1 MLISS
6 CEPGFSVAR
15 TSSGNE
21 NYTAIERAVT
31 EDSDPGREVRKQVV
45 RESCSKGEVGGN
57 SFHTTA
63 WGQDSPVLSFIKV
76 QHVLNIIYFINP
88 IVIETKMPL
97 T

>member
-1 MLISS
+1 MFGTAGL
-6 CEPGFSVAR
+6 GGWTGGLVSVAR

-63 WGQDSPVLSFIKV
+63 
-76 QHVLNIIYFINP
+76 
-88 IVIETKMPL
+88 
-97 T
+97 